1 MICDDQRLFVP
12 HWTRGI
18 LESPAADS
26 YVDGIGV
33 HWYTDDIIGL
43 EDAPALEARGI

>member
-1 MICDDQRLFVP
+1 MICDDQRPLVP
-12 HWTRGI
+12 YWARRV
-18 LESPAADS
+18 LQSPTADS
-26 YVDGIGV
+26 YVDGMAV